1 MRPDPPALSR
11 SRRIAQDVAVAPSQ
25 ELLERATARERALA
39 RTGAFVLEPEPLSAV
54 PAVEPY
60 ASNALRT
67 IPPRENG
74 GNLDV
79 AQVREGSRLLLPVHA
94 PGALLSIG
102 DMHFAQG
109 EGEVSGTAIEVAGTI
124 TVEVSLRRAD
134 TLGWRPTFPAIEYS
148 RRPARSRVP
157 VFRRSGSRST
167 MMAPTV
173 TWT

>member
-1 MRPDPPALSR
+1 M
-11 SRRIAQDVAVAPSQ
+11 
-25 ELLERATARERALA
+25 
-39 RTGAFVLEPEPLSAV
+39 LEPEPRSAV

-60 ASNALRT
+60 ASHALRT

-79 AQVREGSRLLLPVHA
+79 AQVREGSRLLLPVHV

-109 EGEVSGTAIEVAGTI
+109 EGEVSGTAIEVAGTAD
-124 TVEVSLRRAD
+124 RRRLAAR
-134 TLGWRPTFPAIEYS
+134 RPTRWAGARRSPRSNIEQAPEPGA
-148 RRPARSRVP
+148 RPA
-157 VFRRSGSRST
+157 FRRSGSRST
-167 MMAPTV
+167 TMAPTA